1 MRIFSIGSLQCCKI
15 FIFGSNGDYFMQ
27 SNVSGVKL
35 GYKEVIHLA
44 IVLLLLLLSW
54 LAGHQNPNCIFV

>member
-1 MRIFSIGSLQCCKI
+1 MLCEFFFQLLALQCYKI
-15 FIFGSNGDYFMQ
+15 FIFGSNDDYFML

-44 IVLLLLLLSW
+44 IVLLESW
-54 LAGHQNPNCIFV
+54 LAGHQNHSV